1 MLWSGAQT
9 FRRLSLEKL
18 FGDLRGWS
26 PPTGGTY
33 RKPDFTGA
41 SVEVRCTLHLFRF
54 SARVGL
60 RFKDFEFKLKA
71 IESGFALAVE
81 EEAMA

>member
-1 MLWSGAQT
+1 VK
-9 FRRLSLEKL
+9 SLQNGTTGKL
-18 FGDLRGWS
+18 A
-26 PPTGGTY
+26 GTHLPSSIY

-60 RFKDFEFKLKA
+60 RFKDFEFKLEA

>member
-1 MLWSGAQT
+1 MQQLDHNLPENGVSGN
-9 FRRLSLEKL
+9 LL
-18 FGDLRGWS
+18 
-26 PPTGGTY
+26 PPDTSGSGSY
-33 RKPDFTGA
+33 RKCDFTGA

-71 IESGFALAVE
+71 IESGFGLAVE

>member
-1 MLWSGAQT
+1 
-9 FRRLSLEKL
+9 
-18 FGDLRGWS
+18 
-26 PPTGGTY
+26 
-33 RKPDFTGA
+33 
-41 SVEVRCTLHLFRF
+41 VEVRCTLHLFRF

-71 IESGFALAVE
+71 IQSGFALAVE